1 MNKTSLSNAQKYK
14 QARQLALA
22 AKAETE
28 ELFDVPV
35 SSGFVFKCRK
45 PILETYVVNG
55 LMPMSL
61 TETLAKAMNGG
72 KLPEADENEIAST
85 LQADEVKQLLVFS
98 RELVRDICASPR
110 IVENPRADE
119 DAIEPK
125 DLSLEDFRDLVQ
137 WGMKN
142 LGGAEAARLGNF
154 RDKSDLNAGAGTD
167 SKKRKPKTK

>member
-1 MNKTSLSNAQKYK
+1 
-14 QARQLALA
+14 
-22 AKAETE
+22 
-28 ELFDVPV
+28 
-35 SSGFVFKCRK
+35 
-45 PILETYVVNG
+45 YVVNG

-72 KLPEADENEIAST
+72 ALPSTDESEVANT
-85 LQADEVKQLLVFS
+85 LQADEVKQMLIFS
-98 RELVRDICASPR
+98 RELVRDICAVPR
-110 IVENPRADE
+110 IVENPLPGE

-154 RDKSDLNAGAGTD
+154 RGKSDVDARAGTRR
-167 SKKRKPKTK
+167 KKRKPKTQ

>member
-1 MNKTSLSNAQKYK
+1 MNLESLNNAQKYK
-14 QARQLALA
+14 QARAAALV
-22 AKAETE
+22 KQSESE
-28 ELFDVPV
+28 ELFDVLV

-45 PILETYVVNG
+45 PVLETYIVNG

-61 TETLAKAMNGG
+61 TETLARAMNDGA
-72 KLPEADENEIAST
+72 LPSNEGEIASSLKT
-85 LQADEVKQLLVFS
+85 DEVKQLLVFS

-110 IVENPRADE
+110 IVENPRPSE

-125 DLSLEDFRDLVQ
+125 DLALEDFRDLVQ

-154 RDKSDLNAGAGTD
+154 RGKSDVDAGSGARR
-167 SKKRKPKTK
+167 KKRVKKTK